1 MTPKIRLFEFNV
13 LVRQDEVKTKT
24 AGGILLPDDVKERNK
39 HSETW
44 GEIIDLSPMAFN
56 ADIWPGD
63 QPKPKPGDRVYFAR
77 HAGSFVEIDGTEYRV
92 IKDKDV
98 VLLAE
103 AAA

>member
-1 MTPKIRLFEFNV
+1 MKPKVRLFEFNV
-13 LVRQDEVKTKT
+13 LVKQDAVSDKTK
-24 AGGILLPDDVKERNK
+24 GGLFIPDDVKDRNK

-44 GEIIDLSPMAFN
+44 GVIVDMSPMAFN
-56 ADIWPGD
+56 ADIWPDD

-77 HAGSFVEIDGTEYRV
+77 HAGSFCEIDGEEFRV